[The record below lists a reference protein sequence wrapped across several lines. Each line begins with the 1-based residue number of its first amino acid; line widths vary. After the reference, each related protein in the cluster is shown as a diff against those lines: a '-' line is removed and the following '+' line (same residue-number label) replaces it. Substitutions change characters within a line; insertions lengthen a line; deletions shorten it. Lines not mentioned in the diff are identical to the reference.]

1 MMRLIFN
8 INYYKLIDK
17 VSKLRKTF
25 ANNLSANIKLS
36 KTQTSK
42 IVQPGGFIGRLLE
55 SLLKT
60 GLPFTKY
67 VLNHYLSVL

>member
-1 MMRLIFN
+1 M
-8 INYYKLIDK
+8 
-17 VSKLRKTF
+17 
-25 ANNLSANIKLS
+25 KLS